1 MNTPSMELQPPVME
15 KALNA
20 LRYRWPDF
28 RPAAGLI
35 LGSGWSEVIEAFTV
49 RDAMAYTDIPGLGST
64 GVPGHAGRLLRA
76 ELHGIPTAIFQGR
89 RHWYEGEGWTPVAL
103 PVFLLSKLDARTV
116 LLTNAAGGITEGLKA
131 GDLMMIRDHIHFI
144 GSHPLT
150 GPSRPDW
157 GPRFPDQ
164 SAIYHPSC
172 RERLRRAAATAGVP
186 LKEGVYLAASGPTYE
201 TPAEVAMFA
210 RLGADA
216 VGMSTTPEA
225 ILANAAGLRVAGLSC
240 ISNLAA
246 GRSPTPLSHD
256 EVALAAREAMPRMR
270 AVIAGFWAELAKEP

>member
-1 MNTPSMELQPPVME
+1 MNTSSSAIDPRTLEQAVH
-15 KALNA
+15 A

-35 LGSGWSEVIEAFTV
+35 LGSGWGEVTEAFRV
-49 RDAMAYTDIPGLGST
+49 HDALPYKDIPGLGST
-64 GVPGHAGRLLRA
+64 GVQGHAGRLLRA
-76 ELHGIPTAIFQGR
+76 EANGVPTAIFQGR
-89 RHWYEGEGWTPVAL
+89 RHWYEGEGWTPVAA
-103 PVFLLSKLDARTV
+103 PIHLLAKLGARTV
-116 LLTNAAGGITEGLKA
+116 LLTNAAGGISDGLKA
-131 GDLMMIRDHIHFI
+131 GDLMLIRDHIHFI
-144 GSHPLT
+144 GAHPLI
-150 GPSRPDW
+150 GPPLPGW

-164 SAIYHPSC
+164 SAVYHPSG
-172 RERLRRAAATAGVP
+172 REHLRRAAAAAGVP
-186 LKEGVYLAASGPTYE
+186 LKEGIYLAASGPTYE
-201 TPAEVAMFA
+201 TPAEVAAFA

-256 EVALAAREAMPRMR
+256 EVALAAKEAMPRMR
-270 AVIAGFWAELAKEP
+270 AVIAGFWAELSKES